1 MSIADVDPSGMGSA
15 VVEQKRPPVGD
26 SRFAFWWRTAVLA
39 GLFFGAYGAVFAQVL
54 NDAVS
59 GSRTAFL
66 VVAPLLVMVGA
77 TGYRLPARGVGDNES
92 DWIVAVVTGVVG
104 FSSIALITHRF
115 PTLSG
120 LWRLELVGALIWVA
134 CAGMIVFSTRHVLRM
149 WQVWIFAFVCA
160 LTLPY
165 LLTTASLGG
174 SDTAAAAVGALLA
187 AVSVYLAGRPT
198 RRRWRIAAT
207 LLCLA
212 ISSVLSVLLIAHL
225 GLFLTLIVVA
235 AVVPVVVTVGL
246 HHFTEMTSN
255 HRWAAVSAGFH
266 PLSPRSIVVL
276 GLVAVGVLVTHIPAP
291 SPPAP
296 PLVNGD
302 WAVRS
307 GLGAPTEFGFV
318 TRFLGPQSSLVRF
331 EVPAAV
337 NSPAAAVDVIT
348 TPNLAALRD
357 YSDAVWYPSPIPV
370 NFQPMSTAS
379 HGQFP
384 VDARMMHSNADA
396 ATDATAQNWYAITWV
411 WKTAAAYQQ
420 VTVVV
425 NQSAMSPD
433 SPVVPAPLSVA
444 DTVMKPI
451 LWVARQQPEWVGGVD
466 KRVEKRADD
475 IVRSLVAAAQ
485 PPTAST
491 AEPTRG

>member
-1 MSIADVDPSGMGSA
+1 MSIADVGSGIGTADLQENRPS
-15 VVEQKRPPVGD
+15 VGD

-54 NDAVS
+54 NEAVS
-59 GSRTAFL
+59 GSRAAFL

-92 DWIVAVVTGVVG
+92 DWIIAAVTGAVG

-120 LWRLELVGALIWVA
+120 LWRLELVGALVWVA
-134 CAGMIVFSTRHVLRM
+134 CAGMIVFSTRHVIRM
-149 WQVWIFAFVCA
+149 WQVWMFAFGCA

-174 SDTAAAAVGALLA
+174 SDTAAACVGALLGA
-187 AVSVYLAGRPT
+187 ISVYLAGRPT
-198 RRRWRIAAT
+198 QRRWQIAAT
-207 LLCLA
+207 LLSLTTGCG
-212 ISSVLSVLLIAHL
+212 LSVVLTSHL
-225 GLFLTLIVVA
+225 GLFATLIAVA

-246 HHFTEMTSN
+246 YHFTEMTGS

-276 GLVAVGVLVTHIPAP
+276 GVVAVGVLVTHIPAP
-291 SPPAP
+291 LPPAP
-296 PLVNGD
+296 PLVSGD

-307 GLGAPTEFGFV
+307 GLGAPTQFDFV

-331 EVPAAV
+331 QVPAAADT
-337 NSPAAAVDVIT
+337 PAAAVDVIT
-348 TPNLAALRD
+348 ATNLAALRD

-370 NFQPMSTAS
+370 NFQPADIGSND
-379 HGQFP
+379 QFP
-384 VDARMMHSNADA
+384 LNARMMHSNADA
-396 ATDATAQNWYAITWV
+396 ATDVTAQNWYAITWI
-411 WKTAAAYQQ
+411 WKTARAYQQ

-433 SPVVPAPLSVA
+433 SPVAPAPLSMA
-444 DTVMKPI
+444 DTVIKPI

-475 IVRSLVAAAQ
+475 IVRSLMAAAQ
-485 PPTAST
+485 PPRAST
-491 AEPTRG
+491 AEPARG